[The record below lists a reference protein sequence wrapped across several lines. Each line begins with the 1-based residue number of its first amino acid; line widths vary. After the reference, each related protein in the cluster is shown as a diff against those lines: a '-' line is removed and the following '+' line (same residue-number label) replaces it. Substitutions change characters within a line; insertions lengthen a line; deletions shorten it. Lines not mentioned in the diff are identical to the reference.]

1 MTKYEK
7 IKTAI
12 EKFNEI
18 RIPEA
23 KAELIEFKEK
33 NFLIKFSGHM
43 CFTCGTYDYF
53 EDLIYELKGLGI
65 NAKIKNYQRQKED
78 YYLVDYQI
86 KIHNLKNQRNLRKQH
101 D

>member
-7 IKTAI
+7 ILKAI

-23 KAELIEFKEK
+23 KAELIEFKEN
-33 NFLIKFSGHM
+33 NFLIKFSGNM

-53 EDLIYELKGLGI
+53 DDLLYELKDVGLET
-65 NAKIKNYQRQKED
+65 KIKSFKNCGD
-78 YYLVDYQI
+78 YYLVQYKLI
-86 KIHNLKNQRNLRKQH
+86 KKPKGLKK
-101 D
+101 

>member
-1 MTKYEK
+1 MTRNEK
-7 IKTAI
+7 KILMAI

-23 KAELIEFKEK
+23 KAELIEFKEN

-53 EDLIYELKGLGI
+53 EDLIYELKDRGI
-65 NAKIKNYQRQKED
+65 ETKIKDYQNFGN
-78 YYLVDYQI
+78 YYLVHYEI
-86 KIHNLKNQRNLRKQH
+86 KGRKSKK
-101 D
+101 